1 MTFKVKPV
9 LTIEEVYNIR
19 DSFWVVFADECKHDE
34 DALIIVHKILKNLKE
49 YRDYITKNGE
59 F

>member
-1 MTFKVKPV
+1 M
-9 LTIEEVYNIR
+9 LTIDEVDNIR
-19 DSFWVVFADECKHDE
+19 DSFWEIFADECKHDE
-34 DALIIVHKILKNLKE
+34 DALIIVHKILRNLKE